1 MPRGGRSR
9 GRAASPVRSSPPR
22 TTASHP
28 PAPVQQRAP
37 VAQAPQQTAVGQPRQ
52 GPGLLGQMATT
63 AAGVAVGSA
72 IGHTIGHAMT
82 GGGGGQSQPDVTYQE
97 PPPQQYQQPMQQQ
110 QQAQGYCQFEMKQF
124 LECAQNTHDISL
136 CDGFNQALKDCKIQY
151 GLQ

>member
-22 TTASHP
+22 TYA
-28 PAPVQQRAP
+28 PAPPVQQRAP
-37 VAQAPQQTAVGQPRQ
+37 VAQAPQPTAVGQPQARQ
-52 GPGLLGQMATT
+52 PGLMAQMATT

-82 GGGGGQSQPDVTYQE
+82 GGGGGGSQQDVTYQE
-97 PPPQQYQQPMQQQ
+97 QAPAQQYQPMQQQ
-110 QQAQGYCQFEMKQF
+110 QQQPQVCSFEMKQF
-124 LECAQNTHDISL
+124 LECAQSSHDISL
-136 CDGFNQALKDCKIQY
+136 CEGFNQALKDCKMQY